1 MSEERRLNSSKLR
14 SVLWMHADGK
24 CQICAQ
30 ELQPGW
36 HADHVTPW
44 RLTKKT
50 NVHEMQALCQVCNL
64 KKGGKV
70 MKNDR
75 QHVAIL
81 KLKLGEIESRDLPI
95 GRPYKILNHVVP
107 GGGKTATTGVIAKQ
121 FARLKVGIIVPR
133 VSLMRQTVQTMQEW
147 FGIKLREIQGNSES
161 LNPCRSERGWVTTY
175 QTIINNPDLWANEIK
190 RHEYILTLDE
200 CHHCNGGNGYDSAMS
215 KVVAKARIVNLMTGT
230 LETSADRQIGGI
242 PYRQTAGGMLPELPE
257 LNGSGND
264 GIDLYIRYSR
274 REALL
279 EDAIV
284 PMRFHW
290 HDGLVEFEEGGVVK
304 KMRLNEA
311 PEDDKSSAV
320 YTALNTQ
327 LAKDLLWNG
336 VQHWKQTK
344 RPQDKLLVVVDSQPR
359 AKEYRDLL
367 LSWGVH
373 SGLAISDEPEAHSQ
387 VQSFRESVLPA
398 LVSVQMAYEGLD
410 VPAIS
415 HLICLT
421 HIRSRPWIEQ
431 ALARAWRA
439 TGNKIECHAFVPQ
452 DPMMVDII
460 QSIEADQQKVLQIKA
475 ERGSVSQSGTKNNER
490 LTVPIGSEL
499 DTITQ
504 THLDEDIKETKTRD
518 MITERLR
525 DIPGITDEFIQQCTR
540 QHMATSAVATPT
552 RRPALT
558 VREQEKSVRNQLH
571 KKLCKKALDESK
583 PVDTYLKVLNRAM
596 NFKRFS
602 EMSLNELERARDY
615 AIRHFGIVWD
625 R

>member
-1 MSEERRLNSSKLR
+1 M
-14 SVLWMHADGK
+14 
-24 CQICAQ
+24 
-30 ELQPGW
+30 
-36 HADHVTPW
+36 
-44 RLTKKT
+44 
-50 NVHEMQALCQVCNL
+50 
-64 KKGGKV
+64 
-70 MKNDR
+70 
-75 QHVAIL
+75 
-81 KLKLGEIESRDLPI
+81 
-95 GRPYKILNHVVP
+95 
-107 GGGKTATTGVIAKQ
+107 
-121 FARLKVGIIVPR
+121 
-133 VSLMRQTVQTMQEW
+133 
-147 FGIKLREIQGNSES
+147 
-161 LNPCRSERGWVTTY
+161 TTY
-175 QTIINNPDLWANEIK
+175 QTVINEPELWADEIK
-190 RHEYILTLDE
+190 RFPYILTLDE
-200 CHHCNGGNGYDSAMS
+200 CHHCNGGNGYDRAMA
-215 KVVAKARIVNLMTGT
+215 KVVAQAKIVNLMTGT
-230 LETSADRQIGGI
+230 LEASNDKQIGGI
-242 PYRQTAGGMLPELPE
+242 PYRQTAGGMLPDLPDM
-257 LNGSGND
+257 NGGSSD

-290 HDGLVEFEEGGVVK
+290 HDGPVEFEENGIVK

-311 PEDDKSSAV
+311 PDDEKSSAI

-336 VQHWKQTK
+336 VQHWKQNK
-344 RPQDKLLVVVDSQPR
+344 RQQDKLLVVVDSQPR

-431 ALARAWRA
+431 AMARAWRA
-439 TGNKIECHAFVPQ
+439 TPSKIECHAFVPQ

-460 QSIEADQQKVLQIKA
+460 QSIEADQQRVLQIKT
-475 ERGSVSQSGTKNNER
+475 ERQASAGSGNKNRDR

-499 DTITQ
+499 DTVTQ
-504 THLDEDIKETKTRD
+504 THLDEDIKETKTRE
-518 MITERLR
+518 MIAERLR
-525 DIPGITDEFIQQCTR
+525 DIPGITDAFIQECAR
-540 QHMATSAVATPT
+540 QHMASSAVATPT
-552 RRPALT
+552 KRPALT
-558 VREQEKSVRNQLH
+558 IREQEKAIRKQLH
-571 KKLCKKALDESK
+571 KRLCGKALDEG
-583 PVDTYLKVLNRAM
+583 VNADTYLKRLNRAM
-596 NFKRFS
+596 KFKRFS

-615 AIRHFGIVWD
+615 AIRHFGISWD

>member
-1 MSEERRLNSSKLR
+1 MTEKRNLTGRKLR
-14 SVLWMHADGK
+14 AALWMHADGK
-24 CQICAQ
+24 CQICAK
-30 ELQPGW
+30 ELEPGW
-36 HADHVTPW
+36 HADHIVPW
-44 RLTKKT
+44 RITKQT
-50 NVHEMQALCQVCNL
+50 NVHEMQALCPECNL
-64 KKGGKV
+64 KKGGRI
-70 MKNDR
+70 MKKDR

-81 KLKLGEIESRDLPI
+81 KEQIAKIEQQVLPSN
-95 GRPYKILNHVVP
+95 RPYKILNHVVP
-107 GGGKTATTGVIAKQ
+107 GGGKTATTGVIAKR
-121 FARLKVGIIVPR
+121 FANFKVGIIVPR
-133 VSLMRQTVQTMQEW
+133 VSLMRQTVQTMQDW
-147 FGIKLREIQGNSES
+147 FGIKLRDIQGNSES
-161 LNPCRSERGWVTTY
+161 LNPCRGGRGWVTTY
-175 QTIINNPDLWANEIK
+175 QTIINDPDLWANEIK

-200 CHHCNGGNGYDSAMS
+200 CHHCNGGNGFDSAMA
-215 KVVAKARIVNLMTGT
+215 KVMAKAKIVNLMTGT

-242 PYRQTAGGMLPELPE
+242 PYRQTAGGLLPDLPE

-290 HDGLVEFEEGGVVK
+290 HDGPVEFEESGVVK

-311 PEDDKSSAV
+311 PDEDKGSAV

-344 RPQDKLLVVVDSQPR
+344 RQQDKLLVVVDSQAR

-460 QSIEADQQKVLQIKA
+460 QSIEADQQKVLQLKA
-475 ERGSVSQSGTKNNER
+475 ERQSANQGSTRNRDR

-504 THLDEDIKETKTRD
+504 THLDEDIKETKTRE
-518 MITERLR
+518 IIAERLR
-525 DIPGITDEFIQQCTR
+525 DIPGITESFIQECAR
-540 QHMATSAVATPT
+540 QHMATSAVASATK
-552 RRPALT
+552 RPALT
-558 VREQEKSVRNQLH
+558 VREQEKAIRKQLH
-571 KKLCKKALDESK
+571 RKLTGKAMDENADVDRYIKKLNK
-583 PVDTYLKVLNRAM
+583 AM
-596 NFKRFS
+596 NYKRFS
-602 EMSLNELERARDY
+602 EMSLSELERARDY
-615 AIRHFGIVWD
+615 AIRHFGISWD

>member
-1 MSEERRLNSSKLR
+1 M
-14 SVLWMHADGK
+14 
-24 CQICAQ
+24 
-30 ELQPGW
+30 
-36 HADHVTPW
+36 
-44 RLTKKT
+44 
-50 NVHEMQALCQVCNL
+50 
-64 KKGGKV
+64 KGGKV
-70 MKNDR
+70 MKKDR

-81 KLKLGEIESRDLPI
+81 KLKLGEIEQRDLPS

-107 GGGKTATTGVIAKQ
+107 GGGKTATTGVIANQ
-121 FARLKVGIIVPR
+121 FKGLKVGIVVPR

-147 FGIKLREIQGNSES
+147 FGIRLRDIQGNSES
-161 LNPCRSERGWVTTY
+161 LNPCKGGRGWVTTY
-175 QTIINNPDLWANEIK
+175 QTIINNPDLWADEVK
-190 RHEYILTLDE
+190 RQEYILTLDE
-200 CHHCNGGNGYDSAMS
+200 CHHCNGGNGFDTAMAR
-215 KVVAKARIVNLMTGT
+215 VLAKAKIVNFMTGT
-230 LETSADRQIGGI
+230 LETSSDRQIGGI
-242 PYRQTAGGMLPELPE
+242 SYRQTSGGLLPDLPE

-290 HDGLVEFEEGGVVK
+290 HDGPVEFEENGVVK

-311 PEDDKSSAV
+311 PDDDKSSAV

-344 RPQDKLLVVVDSQPR
+344 RQQDKLLVVVDSQSR

-439 TGNKIECHAFVPQ
+439 TGNKIECHAFIPQ

-460 QSIEADQQKVLQIKA
+460 QAIEADQQKVLQIKA
-475 ERGSVSQSGTKNNER
+475 ERQGQNQVTGKNRDR

-499 DTITQ
+499 DTVTQ
-504 THLDEDIKETKTRD
+504 THLDEDIKESKTQE
-518 MITERLR
+518 MIRERLQ
-525 DIPGITDEFIQQCTR
+525 DIPGITPDFIKECAR
-540 QHMATSAVATPT
+540 QHMAASAVASPSK
-552 RRPALT
+552 RPALT
-558 VREQEKSVRNQLH
+558 VREQEKAIRKQLH
-571 KKLCKKALDESK
+571 KKLTGKAMDANEDVKTYIKK
-583 PVDTYLKVLNRAM
+583 LNRAM
-596 NFKRFS
+596 NYKRFS
-602 EMSLNELERARDY
+602 EMSLSELERARDY
-615 AIRHFGIVWD
+615 AIRNFGISWD